1 MPRQT
6 RRGPLRTLL
15 LPGCGSLAMM
25 AGHTSTTLLRASR
38 KTMGRR
44 KRRRRSVTVIVDGM
58 RYPAVYLP
66 RDSAGAMLIATILP
80 DRYMLKLVT
89 TRRQQSSQPRRGRSP
104 LRGSRNRRRSG
115 SVSNRACS
123 LMYISTY
130 SHDHTYPTTQP
141 TLSPRSFLLVAVFR
155 WWTEGGSIEGPR
167 QRLLNLA
174 FNVLSGEFEVE
185 LDKDPNM

>member
-1 MPRQT
+1 MVPAIRTRMPRQT

-80 DRYMLKLVT
+80 DRYMLKLVAASAT
-89 TRRQQSSQPRRGRSP
+89 SSQPA
-104 LRGSRNRRRSG
+104 GSVAFERRSEQATQLCFK
-115 SVSNRACS
+115 SCVR
-123 LMYISTY
+123 LMYISLFPRPY
-130 SHDHTYPTTQP
+130 ISTTLTFPHAPSCCRIQ
-141 TLSPRSFLLVAVFR
+141 VV
-155 WWTEGGSIEGPR
+155 
-167 QRLLNLA
+167 
-174 FNVLSGEFEVE
+174 
-185 LDKDPNM
+185 D